1 MSYADA
7 DYYKYEYSGNVI
19 PDEALSSQLAKASD
33 QIDALTYNRIRAV
46 GFDGLTPFQQGCIK
60 KAVCSQADFNTQYG
74 AYADMP
80 LKGYKVGDVSVTF
93 DGEKVNGVA
102 TTRDVLN
109 YLAQTGLTTRV
120 V

>member
-33 QIDALTYNRIRAV
+33 QIDSLTYNRIRAV
-46 GFDGLTPFQQGCIK
+46 GFDGLTPFQQGCVK
-60 KAVCSQADFNTQYG
+60 KAVCSQADFNAQYG

-80 LKGYKVGDVSVTF
+80 LAGYKIGDVSLNFAT
-93 DGEKVNGVA
+93 EKVNGVA
-102 TTRDVLN
+102 TTREVLQ
-109 YLAQTGLTTRV
+109 YLAQTGLTCRV

>member
-1 MSYADA
+1 MYADA
-7 DYYKYEYSGNVI
+7 DYYKYEYSGTVI
-19 PDEALSSQLAKASD
+19 PDEGLESHLAKASD
-33 QIDALTYNRIRAV
+33 QVDSLTYNRVRAV
-46 GFDGLTPFQQGCIK
+46 GFDALTPFQQECVK
-60 KAVCSQADFNTQYG
+60 KAVCAQADFTAQYG

-80 LKGYKVGDVSVTF
+80 LQGYKVGDVSVSF
-93 DGEKVNGVA
+93 ASEKVNGVA